1 MNKVTFVQNSIVVN
15 GTHVGNLSCGGG
27 EVWVDL
33 FNSKGECKFAGRF
46 KRFSPKTQA
55 KRYIKWCLE
64 RFSAEEVI
72 AGCESDSPYGWAQ
85 SKGFDPLT
93 KKQRADVEKWA
104 AM

>member
-1 MNKVTFVQNSIVVN
+1 
-15 GTHVGNLSCGGG
+15 
-27 EVWVDL
+27 
-33 FNSKGECKFAGRF
+33 
-46 KRFSPKTQA
+46 
-55 KRYIKWCLE
+55 
-64 RFSAEEVI
+64 VI